1 MGNGCSVLR
10 QNGSVELVS
19 WPAPSEQ
26 GSYEAWTLRNRVYTV
41 SFPGALYGSW
51 D

>member
-10 QNGSVELVS
+10 QNGSVELVN
-19 WPAPSEQ
+19 WPAPNEQ
-26 GSYEAWTLRNRVYTV
+26 GSYEAWTLRNRVQ
-41 SFPGALYGSW
+41 FLFLGFIYGSW